1 MCVKVDHIP
10 MVFKFFIK
18 KSDFSIQKQSKFCRS
33 KIFSIQKTRR
43 PYKKQRQETYKRV
56 SCRRRRHDTL
66 SFLAK
71 PRSLVSVG
79 VLSPSGRAHPRYNAV
94 VPPLKGGH
102 NGITTARI
110 SQATR
115 RRLAAATGNKAC
127 LVAKPSLLGLPR
139 SFQISIK

>member
-79 VLSPSGRAHPRYNAV
+79 VPPPKGEAHPRLV
-94 VPPLKGGH
+94 C
-102 NGITTARI
+102 R
-110 SQATR
+110 
-115 RRLAAATGNKAC
+115 AAAGGTTHAGIFLLLPC
-127 LVAKPSLLGLPR
+127 FSYGGLV
-139 SFQISIK
+139 FSIENFSQF